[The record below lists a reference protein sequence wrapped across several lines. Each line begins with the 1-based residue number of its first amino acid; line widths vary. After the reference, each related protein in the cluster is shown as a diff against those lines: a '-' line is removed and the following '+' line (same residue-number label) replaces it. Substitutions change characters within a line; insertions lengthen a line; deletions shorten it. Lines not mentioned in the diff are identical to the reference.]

1 MSKILENIIAKASAL
16 NKNIVL
22 PEGEDKRVVVAA
34 AQAVKAKLA
43 RITLLGDKAQI
54 EKDNPDVD
62 LEGVNIV
69 TKHKK
74 MRKQGEKSELKKMEG
89 SIDISNVQ
97 IICGKCSKA
106 TRVGHKIE
114 GDVKHRVCKKCGNVL
129 DKKFVKAKAKD
140 AEAQQETVKTEAV
153 AKKPLQRRE
162 VKHVAESTIKKT
174 ATKKDETTAK
184 QAGGK

>member
-1 MSKILENIIAKASAL
+1 MNTVNKVNVRVGDTVLILAGNYKGKKGKIIAVNAE
-16 NKNIVL
+16 KNTCKV
-22 PEGEDKRVVVAA
+22 
-34 AQAVKAKLA
+34 
-43 RITLLGDKAQI
+43 
-54 EKDNPDVD
+54 
-62 LEGVNIV
+62 EGVNIV

-106 TRVGHKIE
+106 TRIAHKIE

-129 DKKFVKAKAKD
+129 DKKFVKNKAKD
-140 AEAQQETVKTEAV
+140 AEVKEAATEEKV

-162 VKHVAESTIKKT
+162 VKHVAESTIKKPAAKKAETIT
-174 ATKKDETTAK
+174 AE
-184 QAGGK
+184 GGK

>member
-1 MSKILENIIAKASAL
+1 MNTVNKVNVRVGDTVLILAGNYKGKKGKIIEVNVE
-16 NKNIVL
+16 KNTCKV
-22 PEGEDKRVVVAA
+22 
-34 AQAVKAKLA
+34 
-43 RITLLGDKAQI
+43 
-54 EKDNPDVD
+54 
-62 LEGVNIV
+62 EGVNIV

-106 TRVGHKIE
+106 TRIAHKIE

-129 DKKFVKAKAKD
+129 DKKFVKNKAKD
-140 AEAQQETVKTEAV
+140 AEVKEAATTEEKV

-162 VKHVAESTIKKT
+162 VKHVAESTIKKP
-174 ATKKDETTAK
+174 AAKKAEATTAE
-184 QAGGK
+184 GGK

>member
-1 MSKILENIIAKASAL
+1 MNTVNKVNVRVGDTVVILAGNYKGKKGKIIAVNAE
-16 NKNIVL
+16 KNTCKV
-22 PEGEDKRVVVAA
+22 
-34 AQAVKAKLA
+34 
-43 RITLLGDKAQI
+43 
-54 EKDNPDVD
+54 
-62 LEGVNIV
+62 EGVNIV

-106 TRVGHKIE
+106 TRIAHKIE

-129 DKKFVKAKAKD
+129 DKKFVKNKAKD
-140 AEAQQETVKTEAV
+140 AEVKEAATEEKV

-162 VKHVAESTIKKT
+162 VKHVAESTIKKP
-174 ATKKDETTAK
+174 AAKKAETTTAE
-184 QAGGK
+184 GGK

>member
-1 MSKILENIIAKASAL
+1 MNTVNKVNVRVGDTVLILAGNYKGKKGKIIAVNAE
-16 NKNIVL
+16 KNTCKV
-22 PEGEDKRVVVAA
+22 
-34 AQAVKAKLA
+34 
-43 RITLLGDKAQI
+43 
-54 EKDNPDVD
+54 
-62 LEGVNIV
+62 EGVNIV

-114 GDVKHRVCKKCGNVL
+114 GDVKHRICKKCGNVL

-140 AEAQQETVKTEAV
+140 AEAVKEAAESTEKV

-174 ATKKDETTAK
+174 TAK
-184 QAGGK
+184 KEETVEQAGGK

>member
-1 MSKILENIIAKASAL
+1 MCTVNKVNVRVGDTVLVLAGNYKGKKGKIIAVNAE
-16 NKNIVL
+16 KNTCKV
-22 PEGEDKRVVVAA
+22 
-34 AQAVKAKLA
+34 
-43 RITLLGDKAQI
+43 
-54 EKDNPDVD
+54 
-62 LEGVNIV
+62 EGVNIV

-106 TRVGHKIE
+106 TRIAHKIE

-129 DKKFVKAKAKD
+129 DKKFVKNKAKD
-140 AEAQQETVKTEAV
+140 AEVKEAATEEKV

-162 VKHVAESTIKKT
+162 VKHVAESTIKKP
-174 ATKKDETTAK
+174 AAKKAETTTAE
-184 QAGGK
+184 GGK

>member
-1 MSKILENIIAKASAL
+1 MNNTVNKVNVRVGDTVLILAGNYKGKKGKIIAVDPE
-16 NKNIVL
+16 KNTCKV
-22 PEGEDKRVVVAA
+22 
-34 AQAVKAKLA
+34 
-43 RITLLGDKAQI
+43 
-54 EKDNPDVD
+54 
-62 LEGVNIV
+62 EGVNIV

-97 IICGKCSKA
+97 IICGKCGKA

-114 GDVKHRVCKKCGNVL
+114 NDVKHRVCQKCGNVL

-140 AEAQQETVKTEAV
+140 AEKPEAAAADAEKV

-162 VKHVAESTIKKT
+162 VKHVAESTIKKPAAKKAGT
-174 ATKKDETTAK
+174 AADKT
-184 QAGGK
+184 GGK

>member
-1 MSKILENIIAKASAL
+1 MNTVNKVNVRVGDTVLILAGNYKGKKGKIIAVNAE
-16 NKNIVL
+16 KNTCKV
-22 PEGEDKRVVVAA
+22 
-34 AQAVKAKLA
+34 
-43 RITLLGDKAQI
+43 
-54 EKDNPDVD
+54 
-62 LEGVNIV
+62 EGVNIV